1 MKIYSWNVNGIRA
14 VLQKGFKEWVSAEQ
28 PDILGVQET
37 KIAAGQIAAAELE
50 IAGYHSYW
58 SCGERKGYSGVGLYT
73 KEKPRAVSYGIGIE
87 EFDREG
93 RIINAEYPGFRL
105 LTIYFP
111 NGQSGDERL
120 TYKLAFYDAIIDYCR
135 QRTAAGDNL
144 IIGGDF
150 NTAHRA
156 IDLKNPQQNENYS
169 GFLPVERAK
178 LDEFLTAGFVD
189 TFRHFYPE
197 KVQYSWWT
205 YRFSAR
211 ARDVGWRIDYF
222 YVSDRF
228 AAAVRDAQILGAVT
242 GSDHCPIAVV
252 IE

>member
-14 VLQKGFKEWVSAEQ
+14 VLRNGFKEWVEAEQ

-37 KIAAGQIAAAELE
+37 KIAAGQMAAADLE

-73 KEKPRAVSYGIGIE
+73 KQKPLAVSCRIGIE

-93 RIINAEYPGFRL
+93 RIIVAEYPAFCL
-105 LTIYFP
+105 LNIYFP
-111 NGQSGDERL
+111 NGQSGEERL
-120 TYKLAFYDAIIDYCR
+120 AYKLAFYDAVIDYCR
-135 QRTAAGDNL
+135 RRTAAGKRL
-144 IIGGDF
+144 IVGGDF

-156 IDLKNPQQNENYS
+156 IDLKNPRQNENYS

-178 LDEFLTAGFVD
+178 LDEFLAAGFVD
-189 TFRHFYPE
+189 TFRRFYPE

-205 YRFSAR
+205 YRFNAR
-211 ARDVGWRIDYF
+211 TRDIGWRIDYF
-222 YVSDRF
+222 YVSEHSI
-228 AAAVRDAQILGAVT
+228 AAVRDAAILGEVT
-242 GSDHCPIAVV
+242 GSDHCPIALF
-252 IE
+252 ID